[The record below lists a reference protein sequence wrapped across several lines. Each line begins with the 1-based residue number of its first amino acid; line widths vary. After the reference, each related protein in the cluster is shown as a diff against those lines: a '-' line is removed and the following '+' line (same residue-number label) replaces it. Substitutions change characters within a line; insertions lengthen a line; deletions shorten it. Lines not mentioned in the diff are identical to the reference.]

1 VRAGPCRLLLAT
13 FPAVLQPGDRGGVY
27 ASVSVDGES
36 WETPA
41 RLLTSRVLPNWRTS
55 DHPVDTKDNVGVG
68 ETAVKVTIA
77 HNVAVPTEP
86 ERDDGPPI
94 RSQDICR
101 GKGDAALP
109 VLCEYSYAWKWKMVE
124 PKVVQVQLGSF
135 APWRLTCARAH
146 APRGS
151 GGAS

>member
-1 VRAGPCRLLLAT
+1 M
-13 FPAVLQPGDRGGVY
+13 LQPGDRGGVY
-27 ASVSVDGES
+27 ARVSVDGEA
-36 WETPA
+36 WEKPA
-41 RLLTSRVLPNWRTS
+41 RLLASHVLPNWRTA
-55 DHPVDTKDNVGVG
+55 DHPVDTKDIVGVG

-109 VLCEYSYAWKWKMVE
+109 VLCEYTYAWKWKMAGGGGAE

-135 APWRLTCARAH
+135 APWRLTCVRAARA
-146 APRGS
+146 PRES
-151 GGAS
+151 GAS